1 MSVARWLV
9 VVAVISIALL
19 LVLYLTWYFVPELI
33 AELANF

>member
-1 MSVARWLV
+1 MSVARWLA

-33 AELANF
+33 AELLNF